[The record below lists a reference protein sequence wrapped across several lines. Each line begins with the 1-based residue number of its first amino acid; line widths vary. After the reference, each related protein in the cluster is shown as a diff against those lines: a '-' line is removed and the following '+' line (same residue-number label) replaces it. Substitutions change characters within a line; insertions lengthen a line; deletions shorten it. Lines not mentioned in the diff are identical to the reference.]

1 VAAAVHGDA
10 LRSLESVSGRPSV
23 AVVVPFLGTRA
34 DGEALVE
41 AIGHLR
47 TDSGDRIVVADNTGA
62 GVAVAPAGSGI
73 EVVPVPLER
82 SSYYARNAGAE
93 AVEAEWLLF
102 LDSDCR
108 PAASL
113 LDDYFEGEIDAGCG
127 IVAGGVVGAPAQ
139 EGLAARYARSRGQIE
154 EGFHLDTGPH
164 PSGVTANL
172 LVRRAAWEGVGGFQ
186 EGVRSGADLE
196 FCWRVQDAGWGFLHR
211 PSARVEHLHPERIR
225 GMTRKARR
233 HAAGRAWVNRRYP
246 GALPRPRLL
255 APLARAGAG
264 SAAWLVRGE
273 PERAL
278 FKLIDLAWAGSM
290 LGGYLAGDNRAV
302 RPLADARAQANRA
315 VFVADSFPERG
326 QPSAASPPAS
336 LVEARARAWAP
347 DRALIRR
354 SSICFAEDDGPL
366 VRLRSLGWLLLRH
379 PLSAARDLMR
389 RRAGAAGRPE
399 GLAALAPAARRVAS
413 RGASRLVAAPDPRSG
428 DRAARLARLL
438 GLELEHTAVRG

>member
-1 VAAAVHGDA
+1 MS
-10 LRSLESVSGRPSV
+10 RRPSV
-23 AVVVPFLGTRA
+23 GVVVPFLGTRA

-41 AIGHLR
+41 AVGRLR
-47 TDSGDRIVVADNTGA
+47 TDPGDRIVVADNTGA
-62 GVAVAPAGSGI
+62 GVVVAPAGSGV

-93 AVEAEWLLF
+93 AVDAAWLLF

-108 PAASL
+108 PTATL
-113 LDDYFEGEIDAGCG
+113 LDDYFEGGIDEGCG

-139 EGLAARYARSRGQIE
+139 QGLAARYARSRGQIE

-186 EGVRSGADLE
+186 EGVRSGADLD
-196 FCWRVQDAGWGFLHR
+196 FCWRAQDAGWGFLHR

-225 GMTRKARR
+225 GMARKARR

-246 GALPRPRLL
+246 GALPRPRVLV
-255 APLARAGAG
+255 PLGRAGAG

-302 RPLADARAQANRA
+302 RPSAAGRPEASDAVR
-315 VFVADSFPERG
+315 VVVVADSFPERG
-326 QPSAASPPAS
+326 RSSAASAPGT

-347 DRALIRR
+347 DRGLARRYSIR
-354 SSICFAEDDGPL
+354 FAEDDGPL
-366 VRLRSLGWLLLRH
+366 VRLRSLAWLLLSH
-379 PLSAARDLMR
+379 PLSAALDLMR
-389 RRAGAAGRPE
+389 RRAGAAGSPE
-399 GLAALAPAARRVAS
+399 GIVGLAPAARRVAA
-413 RGASRLVAAPDPRSG
+413 RGANGLVAAPDPGSAA
-428 DRAARLARLL
+428 RAVRLARLL
-438 GLELEHTAVRG
+438 GLDVEPAGRAKGDGPNSR